1 MLCVYIHNSVASPP
15 QYEGATHDSVRG
27 RPYRGLEMSA
37 AVRVQLRAAQ
47 GALRRVLRPGGFF
60 LFLEHVLSP
69 TDALLAQQQRAL
81 TPLQVVR
88 HGER

>member
-1 MLCVYIHNSVASPP
+1 M
-15 QYEGATHDSVRG
+15 
-27 RPYRGLEMSA
+27 
-37 AVRVQLRAAQ
+37 
-47 GALRRVLRPGGFF
+47 LRPGGFF